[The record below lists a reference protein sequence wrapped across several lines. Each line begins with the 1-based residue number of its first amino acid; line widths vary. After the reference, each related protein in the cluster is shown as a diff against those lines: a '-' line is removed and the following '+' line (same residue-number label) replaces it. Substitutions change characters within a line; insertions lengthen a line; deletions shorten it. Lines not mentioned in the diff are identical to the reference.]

1 MQSQQV
7 SELQAVLVAVKKQK
21 KMHAQAAQQLEAQR
35 KQAMQQQQEAI
46 SHMEDQR
53 EDFSTMQL
61 LVADKADANVEMIGQ
76 VQAMREQLQLSSEK
90 HDAAVR
96 AL

>member
-1 MQSQQV
+1 
-7 SELQAVLVAVKKQK
+7 
-21 KMHAQAAQQLEAQR
+21 MHAQAARELEAQR
-35 KQAMQQQQEAI
+35 KQAMQQRQEAI
-46 SHMEDQR
+46 GHMEDQR
-53 EDFSTMQL
+53 EAFSTMQL

-76 VQAMREQLQLSSEK
+76 VQAMQEQLQLSTQK